1 MPGTVL
7 IYGGSGGVGSATAR
21 LLHARG
27 YTLHLVGR
35 DQARLATIA
44 EELNAGVTVG
54 DVLESELFTR
64 ATQAAGPQLSGLI
77 YAVGTINLR
86 SLSRLKEPDFMLDYR
101 VNALGAA
108 LAIQAALPSLK
119 ASPDGA
125 SVVLFSTI
133 AVAQGFTGHASIGMA
148 KGAVE
153 GLTLSLAAELA
164 PQIRVN
170 AIAPSLTQTEL
181 AKGILSSEPMAA
193 TIAALHPIPRLGLPS
208 DVAALA
214 AFLISSESG
223 WITGQIMHVD
233 GGRSTLRT
241 KG

>member
-44 EELNAGVTVG
+44 EELNAGVTAG
-54 DVLESELFTR
+54 DVLESELFAR
-64 ATQAAGPQLSGLI
+64 ATQAAGPELSGLV
-77 YAVGTINLR
+77 YAVGTINVR
-86 SLSRLKEPDFMLDYR
+86 SLTRLQEADFMLDYR

-119 ASPDGA
+119 AAKDGA
-125 SVVLFSTI
+125 AVLLFSTI
-133 AVAQGFTGHASIGMA
+133 AVSQGFMGHASIGMA

-164 PQIRVN
+164 PKIRVN
-170 AIAPSLTQTEL
+170 AIAPSLTQTNL
-181 AKGILSSEPMAA
+181 AKGVLSSEPMAA
-193 TIAALHPIPRLGLPS
+193 SIAALHPIPRLGLPS

-214 AFLISSESG
+214 AFLISSEAS
-223 WITGQIMHVD
+223 WVTGQVMHVD

>member
-1 MPGTVL
+1 MPGKVL

-35 DQARLATIA
+35 DQARLTTIA
-44 EELNAGVTVG
+44 DELNAGITVG
-54 DVLESELFTR
+54 DVLENELFTR
-64 ATQAAGPQLSGLI
+64 ATQAAGPELSGLV
-77 YAVGTINLR
+77 YAVGTINVR
-86 SLSRLKEPDFMLDYR
+86 SLTRLQEADFMLDYR
-101 VNALGAA
+101 VNALGAV
-108 LAIQAALPSLK
+108 LAIQAALSSLK
-119 ASPDGA
+119 SAKDGA
-125 SVVLFSTI
+125 SVLLFSTI
-133 AVAQGFTGHASIGMA
+133 AVSQGFMGHASIGMA

-164 PQIRVN
+164 PKIRVN
-170 AIAPSLTQTEL
+170 AIAPSLTQTNL

-193 TIAALHPIPRLGLPS
+193 SIAALHPIPRLGLPS

-214 AFLISSESG
+214 ALLISNESS
-223 WITGQIMHVD
+223 WITGQVMHVD